1 MGQRDLLRNLFP
13 CLSNEE
19 RLRLKDGEVHLLEGH
34 DAGDLPE
41 LVEETGAETHVLR
54 RKVPSS
60 ARRVD
65 VDDGIS
71 ITVRRGGV
79 AVGQCRGGCREEET
93 AAAMDVAARERDS
106 KAGGAEEQARAEE
119 EEVPK
124 RRRRRQRR
132 AIDSTPLQ
140 IGAAASNRWEKVA
153 DGAAEIMRCDSLLGR
168 AAGPHQAEAH

>member
-13 CLSNEE
+13 CLPDEE
-19 RLRLKDGEVHLLEGH
+19 SLRLEDGEIHLLEGH
-34 DAGDLPE
+34 EAGDLPE
-41 LVEETGAETHVLR
+41 LVEEPGAETHVLR

-132 AIDSTPLQ
+132 HRFDST
-140 IGAAASNRWEKVA
+140 A
-153 DGAAEIMRCDSLLGR
+153 DWSSSKQQVGEGRGWCSGDNAMRFTFGPRGR
-168 AAGPHQAEAH
+168 ATPG